1 MILSIHLIF
10 IQKMSIGEV
19 WLRVVVEKKNNLS
32 MQMWATDK
40 KTYAKA
46 INGSDKLNILLN
58 DAGLK
63 VSSFDVFNEERPGPN
78 KNKKKINLF

>member
-1 MILSIHLIF
+1 
-10 IQKMSIGEV
+10 
-19 WLRVVVEKKNNLS
+19 

-46 INGSDKLNILLN
+46 IKGSDKLNILLN

-63 VSSFDVFNEERPGPN
+63 VSSFEIFNEERPR
-78 KNKKKINLF
+78 K